1 MSLRQSRS
9 FPASPWPMTPLEEV
23 LARRIRTQGPLTVA
37 EFMAEALGHPEYG
50 YYATRDPLG
59 RRGDF
64 TTAPEISQIFG
75 ELIGLWCVDL
85 WDRAGRPAPF
95 ILAELGPGRGTLM
108 ADAMRAARVMP
119 EFLAALRLHLVET
132 SPVLRQVQHRTLKRF
147 APSWHDSIA
156 SLPAGPLLVIAN
168 EFIDALPIRQLVKTD
183 AGWREK
189 LVGLSAEADALAF
202 ALAPGASPAIALVAA
217 ELRGAPAGSVCEVSP
232 AGVAVVDGIARR
244 IVTNGGAALI
254 IDYGYVKRG
263 CGDTLQAVRR
273 HKRHDVLE
281 TPGEADLTAHVDFA
295 ALAETAAAV
304 GARLW
309 GPVTQGAFLQSLG
322 LAARSERLLAGATPG
337 QAADLGAASRRLIE
351 PAEMGNLFKVL
362 CFASSD
368 MPMPAGFP
376 PQAVDIGP
384 ASRER

>member
-1 MSLRQSRS
+1 
-9 FPASPWPMTPLEEV
+9 MTPLEEV

-59 RRGDF
+59 RHGDF

-108 ADAMRAARVMP
+108 ADALRAARVVP

-132 SPVLRQVQHRTLKRF
+132 SPVLRQVQHRTLKRYT
-147 APSWHDSIA
+147 PSWHDSIA
-156 SLPAGPLLVIAN
+156 SLPDGPLLVIAN
-168 EFIDALPIRQLVKTD
+168 EFIDALPIRQLVKTEE
-183 AGWREK
+183 GWREK

-202 ALAPGASPAIALVAA
+202 ALAPGATPAIALVAA
-217 ELRGAPAGSVCEVSP
+217 ELRAAPPGSVCEINPSGL
-232 AGVAVVDGIARR
+232 AVADGLARR
-244 IVTNGGAALI
+244 IIANGGAALI
-254 IDYGYVKRG
+254 IDYGYVKRA

-281 TPGEADLTAHVDFA
+281 TPGDADLTAHVDFA
-295 ALAETAAAV
+295 ALAETAAAS

-309 GPVTQGAFLQSLG
+309 GPVTQAEFLQSLG
-322 LAARSERLLAGATPG
+322 LAARSERLLAGANPG
-337 QAADLGAASRRLIE
+337 QAADLGAACRRLID

-362 CFASSD
+362 CIAAPD
-368 MPMPAGFP
+368 WPMPAGFP
-376 PQAVDIGP
+376 PQAVDVGP
-384 ASRER
+384 ARRER

>member
-1 MSLRQSRS
+1 
-9 FPASPWPMTPLEEV
+9 MTPLEEV

-156 SLPAGPLLVIAN
+156 SLPAGPLLVIVN

-244 IVTNGGAALI
+244 IVTNGGAAVI
-254 IDYGYVKRG
+254 IDYGYV
-263 CGDTLQAVRR
+263 
-273 HKRHDVLE
+273 
-281 TPGEADLTAHVDFA
+281 
-295 ALAETAAAV
+295 
-304 GARLW
+304 
-309 GPVTQGAFLQSLG
+309 S
-322 LAARSERLLAGATPG
+322 SERLLAGATPG

>member
-1 MSLRQSRS
+1 
-9 FPASPWPMTPLEEV
+9 MTPLEEV

-189 LVGLSAEADALAF
+189 LVGLSAEADTLAF

-217 ELRGAPAGSVCEVSP
+217 ELRGAPTGSVCEVSP
-232 AGVAVVDGIARR
+232 AGVAVVDAVLPVDERGVDGVLPVILSQGIKAILERKPIVRLLRNENRR
-244 IVTNGGAALI
+244 GI
-254 IDYGYVKRG
+254 IDLKRPVAG
-263 CGDTLQAVRR
+263 NGVAGEVRAAVR
-273 HKRHDVLE
+273 
-281 TPGEADLTAHVDFA
+281 TP
-295 ALAETAAAV
+295 
-304 GARLW
+304 
-309 GPVTQGAFLQSLG
+309 
-322 LAARSERLLAGATPG
+322 
-337 QAADLGAASRRLIE
+337 
-351 PAEMGNLFKVL
+351 
-362 CFASSD
+362 
-368 MPMPAGFP
+368 
-376 PQAVDIGP
+376 
-384 ASRER
+384 

>member
-1 MSLRQSRS
+1 
-9 FPASPWPMTPLEEV
+9 MTPLEEV

-64 TTAPEISQIFG
+64 TTAPEISQVFG

-108 ADAMRAARVMP
+108 ADALRAARVMP

-132 SPVLRQVQHRTLKRF
+132 SPVLRQVQHRTLKRY

-156 SLPAGPLLVIAN
+156 SLPDGPLLVIAN

-202 ALAPGASPAIALVAA
+202 ALAPGATPAIALVAA
-217 ELRGAPAGSVCEVSP
+217 ELCDAPPGSVCEISP
-232 AGVAVVDGIARR
+232 AGLAIADGLARR
-244 IVTNGGAALI
+244 IVADGGAALI
-254 IDYGYVKRG
+254 IDYGHVRRA

-273 HKRHDVLE
+273 HKRHDVLA

-295 ALAETAAAV
+295 ALAETAAAL
-304 GARLW
+304 GASIW
-309 GPVTQGAFLQSLG
+309 GPVTQGAFLHSLG
-322 LAARSERLLAGATPG
+322 LAARSERLLEGATPG
-337 QAADLGAASRRLIE
+337 QAADIGAASRRLID
-351 PAEMGNLFKVL
+351 PAEMGTLFKVL
-362 CFASSD
+362 CIAAPD
-368 MPMPAGFP
+368 LPMPAGFP
-376 PQAVDIGP
+376 PQAVDVGP
-384 ASRER
+384 ARRER